1 MAHKVPES
9 RMVDGDMVTPT
20 EWNAEV
26 SSILGEF
33 NGRLDRDNLPANV
46 MTHDKF
52 ALGTFHQI
60 KYVSSASVP
69 SLTRTADAIT
79 TWADVPDLSTTI
91 TTGDS
96 RLVLKARASGFTF
109 ATLGVFVDGR
119 LVCVGAENSAS
130 GFVVGSVAVAAGVHD
145 VRVKFLSFGGWG
157 ARDGGRALMV
167 RECVR

>member
-9 RMVDGDMVTPT
+9 RMIDGDMVTPT

-33 NGRLDRDNLPANV
+33 NGRLDRDNLPASV
-46 MTHDKF
+46 MTNDKF

-69 SLTRTADAIT
+69 TLAHLNNLT

-96 RLVLKARASGFTF
+96 RLVLKARASGF
-109 ATLGVFVDGR
+109 AGASLGVFVDGR
-119 LVCVGAENSAS
+119 LVCVGEDNRSS

-145 VRVKFLSFGGWG
+145 VRVKFMGVGAWGSRDG
-157 ARDGGRALMV
+157 ARALLV